1 MTPIFSSHYS
11 IGKSIL
17 TLDLPDEQKENG
29 PRSVFSIAVKNNLQ
43 EIFLVESSLTGL
55 PEALKNSE
63 KISIPLRFGLTINIC
78 EQNHKII
85 IFAKNTKG
93 LARLNNI
100 YSEAFSENECLSE
113 SRLKKLW
120 SKQDLK
126 LAIPFY
132 DSFLF
137 KNIMSFDGCTP
148 DLKELSPT
156 FFIEDNSLPFDSVLK
171 EKVLNYANSF
181 GMETE
186 NTKSIYYENKADCEA
201 LLTYKCVCSKKF
213 GKSSL
218 SRPNIDHFGSDEF
231 CMESYLEKN
240 NERITTKV

>member
-17 TLDLPDEQKENG
+17 TLDLPDEQKEGG
-29 PRSVFSIAVKNNLQ
+29 PQSVFSIAEKNNLK
-43 EIFLVESSLTGL
+43 EIFLVENSLTGL
-55 PEALKNSE
+55 PEALRNSE
-63 KISIPLRFGLTINIC
+63 KTSIPLRFGLAINIC

-93 LARLNNI
+93 LVRLNKI

-113 SRLKKLW
+113 SKLKKLW

-148 DLKELSPT
+148 ELKSLDPV

-171 EKVLNYANSF
+171 EKVLNYADSF
-181 GMETE
+181 GLKTE

-218 SRPNIDHFGSDEF
+218 SKPNIDHFGSDEF